1 MRTARTLAYESAIV
15 VVGWDGRGGPFAGCA
30 SDRPIMLGADREN
43 TPVMREPAGARA
55 PVDIEAARLSRSLE
69 ALNDLNKHS
78 ARETVIVQGDARN
91 VQRREDADLQLPNLI
106 PGIAYVLS
114 MNEQQAN
121 NLLVHQGV
129 PLGDVAMARFIS
141 ERSGTAIQDVLKMNP
156 GRDWARTLRQLKLP
170 VSDATAYANEVYNEV
185 AFHRIDRMSR

>member
-1 MRTARTLAYESAIV
+1 MKVQMLLLVGTAA
-15 VVGWDGRGGPFAGCA
+15 VGLLAGCA

-43 TPVMREPAGARA
+43 TTVMRDPSGARSPA
-55 PVDIEAARLSRSLE
+55 DIEAARLSRSLE
-69 ALNDLNKHS
+69 ALNDLNQHS
-78 ARETVIVQGDARN
+78 ARESVVVQGEART

-121 NLLVHQGV
+121 NLLVRQGV
-129 PLGDVAMARFIS
+129 PLGDVTMARFIS

-156 GRDWARTLRQLKLP
+156 GRDWAGALRQLKLP